1 MELNELTKTKVKYF
15 YDNKISVH
23 ISKNNGFFHNGLI
36 LQYVEDY
43 LIIDD
48 EMNGAMPIY
57 FVEIKEIEKRRE
69 KE

>member
-1 MELNELTKTKVKYF
+1 METNELNKTKVKYF

-23 ISKNNGFFHNGLI
+23 ISKTNGFFHNGLI

-48 EMNGAMPIY
+48 DMNGAMPIY
-57 FVEIKEIEKRRE
+57 FVEIKDIEKRRE